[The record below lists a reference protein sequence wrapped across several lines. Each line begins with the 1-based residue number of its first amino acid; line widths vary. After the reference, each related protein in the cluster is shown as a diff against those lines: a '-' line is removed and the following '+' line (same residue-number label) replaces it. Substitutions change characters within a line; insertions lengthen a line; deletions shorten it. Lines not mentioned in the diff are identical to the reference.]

1 MKKAFYSFI
10 YYRLLGWKTNVTVP
24 DYDKCVICAAPHTS
38 NWDLFIGKL
47 FYGAIGRKTSFMMK
61 KEWFFFPLGLI
72 FKAVGGIPVNR
83 GRKSSLVDQMT
94 EKFANSKHFHLA
106 ITPEGT
112 RKANPN
118 WKKGFYYIALKA
130 QVPIMLIGIDY
141 PSKTISSTKA
151 VMPTGDIE
159 KDNAALDA
167 YFLSLPNAGSFRRVY
182 VNCDNN
188 LLNLRRNGE
197 SWQVVLIDE
206 EMKKRMFE
214 DAE

>member
-1 MKKAFYSFI
+1 M
-10 YYRLLGWKTNVTVP
+10 
-24 DYDKCVICAAPHTS
+24 
-38 NWDLFIGKL
+38 
-47 FYGAIGRKTSFMMK
+47 
-61 KEWFFFPLGLI
+61 
-72 FKAVGGIPVNR
+72 NR

-159 KDNAALDA
+159 KDMREIKL
-167 YFLSLPNAGSFRRVY
+167 YFKNFKGKNPENFDLGN
-182 VNCDNN
+182 
-188 LLNLRRNGE
+188 
-197 SWQVVLIDE
+197 I
-206 EMKKRMFE
+206 
-214 DAE
+214 

>member
-1 MKKAFYSFI
+1 MKQKIYSFI
-10 YYRLLGWKTNVTVP
+10 YYKLLGWKSNVTIEN
-24 DYDKCVICAAPHTS
+24 YDKCVICAAPHTS

-83 GRKSSLVDQMT
+83 GRHTSLVDQM
-94 EKFANSKHFHLA
+94 AKHIAQCKQFHLA

-130 QVPIMLIGIDY
+130 QVPIVLIGIDY
-141 PSKTISSTKA
+141 PTKTISATKA
-151 VMPTGDIE
+151 IMPSGDID
-159 KDNAALDA
+159 KDMREIKL
-167 YFLSLPNAGSFRRVY
+167 YFKDFKGINPEGFTIG
-182 VNCDNN
+182 D
-188 LLNLRRNGE
+188 
-197 SWQVVLIDE
+197 ID
-206 EMKKRMFE
+206 
-214 DAE
+214 

>member
-1 MKKAFYSFI
+1 MKQKLYSFI
-10 YYRLLGWKTNVTVP
+10 YYKLLGWKTNVTVP
-24 DYDKCVICAAPHTS
+24 NYDKCVICAAPHTT

-83 GRKSSLVDQMT
+83 GKKTSLVDQMA
-94 EKFANSKHFHLA
+94 ERFATSERFNLA

-130 QVPIMLIGIDY
+130 NVPILLIGIDY
-141 PSKTISSTKA
+141 EKKTITATKELI
-151 VMPTGDIE
+151 PSGDIE
-159 KDNAALDA
+159 KDMKEIKL
-167 YFLSLPNAGSFRRVY
+167 YFKDFKG
-182 VNCDNN
+182 
-188 LLNLRRNGE
+188 
-197 SWQVVLIDE
+197 
-206 EMKKRMFE
+206 KKPENF
-214 DAE
+214 AI